1 MPLHLGADPNTTHS
15 ELGQLK
21 LDKLEQCQEHDIEPA
36 DIAKGALKNMKR
48 NPPTKDL
55 SGILFQI
62 KNHELKNKIKIIIK
76 RKSNKKQ
83 IEVFSTY

>member
-36 DIAKGALKNMKR
+36 DIAKGAPKNMKR
-48 NPPTKDL
+48 NPP
-55 SGILFQI
+55 
-62 KNHELKNKIKIIIK
+62 LKIFLGFFFKLKTMN
-76 RKSNKKQ
+76 
-83 IEVFSTY
+83 

>member
-36 DIAKGALKNMKR
+36 DIAKGAPKNMKKE
-48 NPPTKDL
+48 PP
-55 SGILFQI
+55 
-62 KNHELKNKIKIIIK
+62 H
-76 RKSNKKQ
+76 
-83 IEVFSTY
+83 